1 MTEKRTRAR
10 LTAEVAA
17 LIIGKY
23 PVAWNAKEIA
33 LALKA
38 HRRTVERILADLVG
52 AGIVEKRYHSYTLK
66 TSLVAQIYGA
76 QWYVRQEIEKDFMIS
91 RKSNHLIAL
100 QGGTNG

>member
-38 HRRTVERILADLVG
+38 HRRTVERILADLVAPG
-52 AGIVEKRYHSYTLK
+52 SSKNAITRIPWKRPRSHRFTAPSGTCGRRSTSNRLSHGIH
-66 TSLVAQIYGA
+66 I
-76 QWYVRQEIEKDFMIS
+76 
-91 RKSNHLIAL
+91 N
-100 QGGTNG
+100 

>member
-52 AGIVEKRYHSYTLK
+52 AGIVEKRYHSYTLE

-76 QWYVRQEIEKDFMIS
+76 QWYVRQEIDKQSIVARHS
-91 RKSNHLIAL
+91 YQLTAIN
-100 QGGTNG
+100 GGK